1 MPQIGQCQRNRQPVS
16 PAHDMTGFRSTRSVR
31 YLGRLAETRHTDGGL
46 RRCESARAR
55 WRRETRQRSA
65 TSSQRPA
72 RSHLFSRRSP
82 LSTRRQL
89 AHGGTTSGSRRS
101 QSRNGAAYSS
111 SHRSGAAKPS
121 PGCQRRF
128 GARRR
133 RPGRLVIGHGRR
145 GWPNPR
151 YLSQRTRAPK
161 LLPAWRGIRPRP
173 MCTLRKHRTCAAGGH
188 LGVYRLV
195 SRKRSQRSARFIRHR
210 RPPRPAQ
217 PLDVAADSAPLV
229 CEFFGRIRVDVL
241 NGVAWFGVSEVH
253 RDLPEG

>member
-1 MPQIGQCQRNRQPVS
+1 MVRIHYRMPQIGQCQRNRQPVS

-46 RRCESARAR
+46 RRCELARAR

-89 AHGGTTSGSRRS
+89 AHGSTTSGSRRS

-161 LLPAWRGIRPRP
+161 LLPAWRSIRPRP
-173 MCTLRKHRTCAAGGH
+173 KVQAPKTPNLRRGRTPRC
-188 LGVYRLV
+188 VDRLA
-195 SRKRSQRSARFIRHR
+195 SRKRSRRPACFIRHR
-210 RPPRPAQ
+210 RPRRPAQ
-217 PLDVAADSAPLV
+217 PLDVAADSA
-229 CEFFGRIRVDVL
+229 
-241 NGVAWFGVSEVH
+241 S
-253 RDLPEG
+253 